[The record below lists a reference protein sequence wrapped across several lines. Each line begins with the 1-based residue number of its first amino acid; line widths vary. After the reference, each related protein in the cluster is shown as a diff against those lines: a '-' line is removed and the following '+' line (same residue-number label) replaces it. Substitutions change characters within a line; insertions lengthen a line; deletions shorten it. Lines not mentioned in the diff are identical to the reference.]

1 MMNGLK
7 ERDLCRLSF
16 GRYLTPEV
24 SQKIL
29 KGEISLEGELK
40 DVTILF
46 CDLRGYTTF
55 VEGRD
60 PKEVVGFLNEYFT
73 QMEQAIKAQQGIV
86 LQYIGD
92 EIEAVF
98 GAPIDLLHH
107 PEKAV
112 LAALEMRS
120 RLETL
125 NKKRD
130 AADQGRVA
138 HGIGI
143 HTGRGFAGSVGSQD
157 RLSYAMVGDPVNTAS
172 RIQTLNKAFGT
183 DILISGPTKALLPAN
198 RFRLASRGRT
208 FLRGKSEAIEVYTVL
223 SGDLE

>member
-1 MMNGLK
+1 MPNV
-7 ERDLCRLSF
+7 
-16 GRYLTPEV
+16 PEV
-24 SQKIL
+24 SQKVL

-55 VEGRD
+55 AEGRD

-73 QMEQAIKAQQGIV
+73 QMEQAIRAHQGIV

-98 GAPIDLLHH
+98 GAPLDVPRHGG
-107 PEKAV
+107 KAV
-112 LAALEMRS
+112 FAALEMRA
-120 RLETL
+120 RLEAL
-125 NKKRD
+125 NKKRE
-130 AADQGRVA
+130 AEGRGYVA

-143 HTGRGFAGSVGSQD
+143 HTGRVFAGSVGSQD

-172 RIQTLNKAFGT
+172 RIQSLNKTFGT
-183 DILISGPTKALLPAN
+183 DILISGVTKELLPAN
-198 RFRLASRGRT
+198 RFHLASRGRT
-208 FLRGKSEAIEVYTVL
+208 SLRGRSEAIEVYAVL
-223 SGDLE
+223 GEGSG